1 MVRWASQPD
10 GAGRLQRTLRLK
22 TKLCHRFTLRSNAQF
37 PLLPVPDQCESRFLR
52 ISHNRFIIAGKNGI
66 TKVSSQKRR
75 RLAAIMFTDVVGY
88 TLLGQ
93 RNESLSLSLL
103 EDQRKLIR
111 NSLNRHNGREVKT
124 IGDAFLIEFPSA
136 LDAVKCAYDI
146 QKTVRELNVSLTED
160 RRVHLRI
167 GIHLGDIVESEGDI
181 SGDAVNVASRIGPF
195 AENGGICLSRQI
207 YDQVQNKFELPL
219 TSLGT
224 KNLKNVATPIELY
237 KVTLP
242 WTEERVISPAQPDKK
257 RIAVL
262 PFANISP
269 SPSDEY
275 FSDGMTEELIATL
288 SRIKNLGVIARTSI
302 IRYKGLTKPVAE
314 IGREL
319 NVGTVLEGSVRV
331 AGKKLRI
338 TAQLIDAGTEEHLW
352 SETYDRNLE
361 DAFSIQTDIAKRITK
376 ALKVRVLQSE
386 TLRLEKKATG
396 IPDAYSLYLKGRHS
410 LNTRTEKGL
419 KDAIQQ
425 FENSIKR
432 DPKFALAY
440 TGLADAYSILASY
453 SLEYVPPKEGFPK
466 AKTAAEKALSL
477 DDHLAEAHASLG
489 LVKFYYEWDWNG
501 AEAEFKKA
509 LELNPGYAQA
519 HQYYADFVKSF
530 GRFDEALEEM
540 KKALTLD
547 PLSYSINTGIGHV
560 LYLSRQYDLAI
571 DQYRKVVES
580 DPYFVPARLWFGRPY
595 LQKGMFKDAIEQ
607 VEEAVKL
614 SHETT
619 VSLAT
624 LAQAFASAGRIA
636 DAKKLLD
643 KLLTRGTEQY
653 VPSYW
658 IALVYTGMGI
668 KDEAM
673 KYLERAFLERSS
685 WLVWANVEPRFD
697 SLRSDAR
704 FASLLARIG
713 FKPVESRKLA

>member
-1 MVRWASQPD
+1 
-10 GAGRLQRTLRLK
+10 
-22 TKLCHRFTLRSNAQF
+22 
-37 PLLPVPDQCESRFLR
+37 
-52 ISHNRFIIAGKNGI
+52 
-66 TKVSSQKRR
+66 
-75 RLAAIMFTDVVGY
+75 MFTDLVGY

-103 EDQRKLIR
+103 EEQRRLVREI
-111 NSLNRHNGREVKT
+111 LNHHNGREVKT
-124 IGDAFLIEFPSA
+124 IGDGFLIEFPSA
-136 LDAVKCAYDI
+136 LDAARCAYDI
-146 QKTVRELNVSLTED
+146 QGKTREHNVPLPEEK
-160 RRVHLRI
+160 RVHLKI
-167 GIHLGDIVESEGDI
+167 GIHLGDVVESEGDI

-195 AENGGICLSRQI
+195 AENGGISISRQV

-219 TSLGT
+219 VTLGAKT
-224 KNLKNVATPIELY
+224 LKNVATPVELY
-237 KVTLP
+237 KVILP
-242 WTEERVISPAQPDKK
+242 WQEERIPSSPQSDKK

-269 SPSDEY
+269 NLSDEY

-288 SRIKNLGVIARTSI
+288 SRIKSLGVIARTSI
-302 IRYKGLTKPVAE
+302 IRYKGLTKPVVE

-352 SETYDRNLE
+352 SETYDRTLE
-361 DAFSIQTDIAKRITK
+361 DALTIQGEIAKRIAR
-376 ALKVRVLQSE
+376 ALKVRVLRSE

-396 IPDAYSLYLKGRHS
+396 IPEAYSLYLKGRHS

-419 KDAIQQ
+419 KDAIHH
-425 FENSIKR
+425 FENSIKH

-453 SLEYVPPKEGFPK
+453 SLEYIPPREGFPK

-489 LVKFYYEWDWNG
+489 LVKFYFDWDWNG

-530 GRFDEALEEM
+530 GRFDEALAEM

-580 DPYFVPARLWFGRPY
+580 DPSFVPARLWFGRPY
-595 LQKGMFKDAIEQ
+595 LQKGMFKEAIEQ
-607 VEEAVKL
+607 VKEAVRL
-614 SHETT
+614 SRETT

-624 LAQAFASAGRIA
+624 LGQAYAAAGRMA
-636 DAKKLLD
+636 EAKKILD
-643 KLLTRGTEQY
+643 KLLTRSTEQY

-658 IALVYTGMGI
+658 IALVYTSIGNM
-668 KDEAM
+668 DEAM
-673 KYLERAFLERSS
+673 KYLEGAFHERSS

-697 SLRSDAR
+697 SLRSDKR
-704 FASLLARIG
+704 YSSLLARIG
-713 FKPVESRKLA
+713 FKHC

>member
-1 MVRWASQPD
+1 MPE
-10 GAGRLQRTLRLK
+10 GT
-22 TKLCHRFTLRSNAQF
+22 
-37 PLLPVPDQCESRFLR
+37 
-52 ISHNRFIIAGKNGI
+52 
-66 TKVSSQKRR
+66 R
-75 RLAAIMFTDVVGY
+75 RLTAIMFTDLVGY

-93 RNESLSLSLL
+93 KNESLSLALL
-103 EDQRKLIR
+103 EEQRKLVRQNLDR
-111 NSLNRHNGREVKT
+111 NNGREVKT

-136 LDAVKCAYDI
+136 LDAVRCAYDI
-146 QKTVRELNVSLTED
+146 QRMARGLNASMPEE

-167 GIHLGDIVESEGDI
+167 GIHLGDVVESEGDI

-195 AENGGICLSRQI
+195 AENGGICLSRQV

-219 TSLGT
+219 ITLGAKT
-224 KNLKNVATPIELY
+224 LKNVRTPIELY
-237 KVTLP
+237 KVILP
-242 WTEERVISPAQPDKK
+242 WQEERAALPAQLDKK

-269 SPSDEY
+269 SAGDEY

-288 SRIKNLGVIARTSI
+288 SRIRNLGVIARTSV

-314 IGREL
+314 ISREL

-331 AGKKLRI
+331 AGKRLRI
-338 TAQLIDAGTEEHLW
+338 TAQLIDAATEEHLW

-361 DAFSIQTDIAKRITK
+361 DAFAIQSEIAKRIAR
-376 ALKVRVLQSE
+376 ALKIRVIHGE
-386 TLRLEKKATG
+386 TLRLEKKVTG
-396 IPDAYSLYLKGRHS
+396 IPEAYSLYLKGRHS
-410 LNTRTEKGL
+410 LNTRTERGL
-419 KDAIQQ
+419 KEAIQH
-425 FENSIKR
+425 FDNSIKH

-440 TGLADAYSILASY
+440 TGLADAYSVLASY
-453 SLEYVPPKEGFPK
+453 SLEYIPPREGFPK

-477 DDHLAEAHASLG
+477 ENGLGEAHASLG
-489 LVKFYYEWDWNG
+489 LVKFYYEWDWNS
-501 AEAEFKKA
+501 AETEFKTA

-519 HQYYADFVKSF
+519 HQYYSDFVKSF

-580 DPYFVPARLWFGRPY
+580 DPEFVPARLWFGRPY
-595 LQKGMFKDAIEQ
+595 LQKGMFKEAIEQ
-607 VEEAVKL
+607 VEEAVRL

-624 LAQAFASAGRIA
+624 LAQAFAAAGRIA

-643 KLLTRGTEQY
+643 KLLTRGTQQY

-658 IALVYTGMGI
+658 IALVYTSMGK

-697 SLRSDAR
+697 PLRSDAR

-713 FKPVESRKLA
+713 FKPAESVS

>member
-1 MVRWASQPD
+1 
-10 GAGRLQRTLRLK
+10 
-22 TKLCHRFTLRSNAQF
+22 
-37 PLLPVPDQCESRFLR
+37 
-52 ISHNRFIIAGKNGI
+52 
-66 TKVSSQKRR
+66 
-75 RLAAIMFTDVVGY
+75 MFTDIVGY
-88 TLLGQ
+88 TLLAQ
-93 RNESLSLSLL
+93 KNESLSLSLL
-103 EDQRKLIR
+103 EEQRKLVREI
-111 NSLNRHNGREVKT
+111 LNRHNGREVKT
-124 IGDAFLIEFPSA
+124 IGDGFLIEFPSA
-136 LDAVKCAYDI
+136 LDAVRCAYDI
-146 QKTVRELNVSLTED
+146 QEKAREHNVPSSEEK
-160 RRVHLRI
+160 RVHLRI
-167 GIHLGDIVESEGDI
+167 GIHLGDVVESEGDI

-195 AENGGICLSRQI
+195 AENGGISLSRQV

-219 TSLGT
+219 TSLGAKT
-224 KNLKNVATPIELY
+224 LKNVATPIELY

-302 IRYKGLTKPVAE
+302 IRYKGLTKPVVE

-338 TAQLIDAGTEEHLW
+338 TAQLIDAATEEHLW
-352 SETYDRNLE
+352 AETYDRNLE
-361 DAFSIQTDIAKRITK
+361 DAFAIQTDIAKRITK
-376 ALKVRVLQSE
+376 ALKVHVLQSE

-419 KDAIQQ
+419 KDAIQK
-425 FENSIKR
+425 FESSIKR

-501 AEAEFKKA
+501 AEAEFKRA

-530 GRFDEALEEM
+530 GRFDEALGEM

-580 DPYFVPARLWFGRPY
+580 DPSFVPARLWFGRPY
-595 LQKGMFKDAIEQ
+595 MQKGMFKEAIQ
-607 VEEAVKL
+607 QSEEAVKL
-614 SHETT
+614 SNEST

-624 LAQAFASAGRIA
+624 LGQAYASAGNKG
-636 DAKKLLD
+636 DAGKILDRLLERSKK
-643 KLLTRGTEQY
+643 QY

-658 IALVYTGMGI
+658 IALVQMSMGN
-668 KDEAM
+668 KDEAFAW
-673 KYLERAFLERSS
+673 LERAYSERSS

-697 SLRSDAR
+697 ALRPNPR
-704 FASLLARIG
+704 FESLLSRIG
-713 FKPVESRKLA
+713 FKQAISVKNEQS

>member
-1 MVRWASQPD
+1 
-10 GAGRLQRTLRLK
+10 
-22 TKLCHRFTLRSNAQF
+22 
-37 PLLPVPDQCESRFLR
+37 
-52 ISHNRFIIAGKNGI
+52 
-66 TKVSSQKRR
+66 
-75 RLAAIMFTDVVGY
+75 MFTDIVGY

-93 RNESLSLSLL
+93 KNESLSLSLL
-103 EDQRKLIR
+103 EEQRRLVREI
-111 NSLNRHNGREVKT
+111 LNRHNGREVKT
-124 IGDAFLIEFPSA
+124 IGDGFLIEFPSA
-136 LDAVKCAYDI
+136 LDAVKCANDI
-146 QKTVRELNVSLTED
+146 QGKTREHNFPLPEEKK
-160 RRVHLRI
+160 VHLRI
-167 GIHLGDIVESEGDI
+167 GIHLGDVVESEGDI

-195 AENGGICLSRQI
+195 AENGGISLSRQV
-207 YDQVQNKFELPL
+207 YDQVQNKFDLPL
-219 TSLGT
+219 VTLGAKT
-224 KNLKNVATPIELY
+224 LKNVATPVELY

-242 WTEERVISPAQPDKK
+242 WQQERIPSSTQLDKK

-269 SPSDEY
+269 NPSDEY

-288 SRIKNLGVIARTSI
+288 SRIKSLGVIARTSI
-302 IRYKGLTKPVAE
+302 IRYKGLTKPVVE

-352 SETYDRNLE
+352 AETYDRNLE
-361 DAFSIQTDIAKRITK
+361 DAFAIQTDIAKRITK
-376 ALKVRVLQSE
+376 ALRVRVLRSE
-386 TLRLEKKATG
+386 TLRLERKATG

-419 KDAIQQ
+419 KVAIQH
-425 FENSIKR
+425 FEASIKH
-432 DPKFALAY
+432 DQKFALAY

-509 LELNPGYAQA
+509 LELNSGYAQA

-540 KKALTLD
+540 RKALVLD

-580 DPYFVPARLWFGRPY
+580 DPSFVPARLWFGRPY
-595 LQKGMFKDAIEQ
+595 LQKGMFKEATEQ

-624 LAQAFASAGRIA
+624 LAQAFAAAGRIG

-643 KLLTRGTEQY
+643 KLSTRATEQY

-658 IALVYTGMGI
+658 IALVYTSMGN

-673 KYLERAFLERSS
+673 KHLERAFLERSS

-697 SLRSDAR
+697 PLRSDAR
-704 FASLLARIG
+704 FTSLLARIG
-713 FKPVESRKLA
+713 FKPAESLT

>member
-1 MVRWASQPD
+1 
-10 GAGRLQRTLRLK
+10 
-22 TKLCHRFTLRSNAQF
+22 
-37 PLLPVPDQCESRFLR
+37 
-52 ISHNRFIIAGKNGI
+52 
-66 TKVSSQKRR
+66 
-75 RLAAIMFTDVVGY
+75 MFTDIVGY

-93 RNESLSLSLL
+93 KNESLSLSLL
-103 EDQRKLIR
+103 EEQRRLVREI
-111 NSLNRHNGREVKT
+111 LNRHNGREVKT
-124 IGDAFLIEFPSA
+124 IGDGFIIEFPSA
-136 LDAVKCAYDI
+136 LDAVRCAYDI
-146 QKTVRELNVSLTED
+146 QGKTREHNVPLPEEK
-160 RRVHLRI
+160 RVHLRI
-167 GIHLGDIVESEGDI
+167 GIHLGDVVESKGDI

-195 AENGGICLSRQI
+195 AENGGISLSRQV
-207 YDQVQNKFELPL
+207 YDQVQNKFDLPL
-219 TSLGT
+219 VTLGAKT
-224 KNLKNVATPIELY
+224 LKNVATPVELY

-242 WTEERVISPAQPDKK
+242 WQQERIPSPTQLDKK

-269 SPSDEY
+269 NPSDEY

-288 SRIKNLGVIARTSI
+288 SRIKSLGVIARTSV
-302 IRYKGLTKPVAE
+302 IRYKGLTKPVVE

-338 TAQLIDAGTEEHLW
+338 TAQLIDVGTEEHLW

-361 DAFSIQTDIAKRITK
+361 DAFSIQSEIAKRIAR
-376 ALKVRVLQSE
+376 ALRVRVLQSE

-396 IPDAYSLYLKGRHS
+396 IPEAYSLYLKGRHS

-419 KDAIQQ
+419 KDAIQK
-425 FENSIKR
+425 FESSIKR

-466 AKTAAEKALSL
+466 AKTAAERALSL

-509 LELNPGYAQA
+509 
-519 HQYYADFVKSF
+519 
-530 GRFDEALEEM
+530 
-540 KKALTLD
+540 
-547 PLSYSINTGIGHV
+547 
-560 LYLSRQYDLAI
+560 
-571 DQYRKVVES
+571 
-580 DPYFVPARLWFGRPY
+580 
-595 LQKGMFKDAIEQ
+595 IEQ

-624 LAQAFASAGRIA
+624 LAQAFAAAGRIA

-658 IALVYTGMGI
+658 IALVYTSMGN

-713 FKPVESRKLA
+713 FKHAENVS

>member
-1 MVRWASQPD
+1 
-10 GAGRLQRTLRLK
+10 
-22 TKLCHRFTLRSNAQF
+22 
-37 PLLPVPDQCESRFLR
+37 
-52 ISHNRFIIAGKNGI
+52 
-66 TKVSSQKRR
+66 
-75 RLAAIMFTDVVGY
+75 MFTDIVGY

-103 EDQRKLIR
+103 EEQRRLVREI
-111 NSLNRHNGREVKT
+111 LNRHNGREVKT

-136 LDAVKCAYDI
+136 LDAVRCAYDI
-146 QKTVRELNVSLTED
+146 QGKAREHNVPLPEEK
-160 RRVHLRI
+160 RVHLRI
-167 GIHLGDIVESEGDI
+167 GIHLGDVVESEGDI

-195 AENGGICLSRQI
+195 AENGGISLSRQV
-207 YDQVQNKFELPL
+207 YDQVQNKFDLPL
-219 TSLGT
+219 VTLGAKT
-224 KNLKNVATPIELY
+224 LKNVATPVELY
-237 KVTLP
+237 KVTMP
-242 WTEERVISPAQPDKK
+242 WQQERTPSLIQLDKR

-288 SRIKNLGVIARTSI
+288 SRIKSLGVIARTSI
-302 IRYKGLTKPVAE
+302 IRYKGLTKPVVE

-352 SETYDRNLE
+352 SETYDRSLE
-361 DAFSIQTDIAKRITK
+361 DAFTIQSEIAKRIAR
-376 ALKVRVLQSE
+376 ALKARVLQSE

-396 IPDAYSLYLKGRHS
+396 IPEAYSLYLKGRHS
-410 LNTRTEKGL
+410 LNTRTEKRL
-419 KDAIQQ
+419 KDAIRH
-425 FENSIKR
+425 FENSIKH

-453 SLEYVPPKEGFPK
+453 SLEYVPPKEGFPR
-466 AKTAAEKALSL
+466 AKTAAEKALSI
-477 DDHLAEAHASLG
+477 DNHLAEAHASLG

-501 AEAEFKKA
+501 AEVEFKKA
-509 LELNPGYAQA
+509 LDLNPGYAQA

-540 KKALTLD
+540 KKALVLD

-580 DPYFVPARLWFGRPY
+580 DPSFVPARLWFGRPY
-595 LQKGMFKDAIEQ
+595 LQKGMFKQAIEQ
-607 VEEAVKL
+607 SEQAVKL
-614 SHETT
+614 SNEST

-624 LAQAFASAGRIA
+624 LGQAYASAGKEGEARKIL
-636 DAKKLLD
+636 DRLLERSKK
-643 KLLTRGTEQY
+643 QY

-658 IALVYTGMGI
+658 IALVYMSTGN
-668 KDEAM
+668 KDEAFAW
-673 KYLERAFLERSS
+673 LERAYNERSS

-713 FKPVESRKLA
+713 FKPAESRRLA

>member
-1 MVRWASQPD
+1 
-10 GAGRLQRTLRLK
+10 
-22 TKLCHRFTLRSNAQF
+22 
-37 PLLPVPDQCESRFLR
+37 
-52 ISHNRFIIAGKNGI
+52 
-66 TKVSSQKRR
+66 
-75 RLAAIMFTDVVGY
+75 MFTDIVGY

-93 RNESLSLSLL
+93 KNESLSLSLL
-103 EDQRKLIR
+103 EEQRRLVREI
-111 NSLNRHNGREVKT
+111 LNRHNGREVKT
-124 IGDAFLIEFPSA
+124 IGDGFLIEFPSA
-136 LDAVKCAYDI
+136 LDAIRCVYYI
-146 QKTVRELNVSLTED
+146 QGKAREHNAPLAEEK
-160 RRVHLRI
+160 RVHLRI
-167 GIHLGDIVESEGDI
+167 GIHLGDVVESEGDI

-195 AENGGICLSRQI
+195 AENGGISLSRQV
-207 YDQVQNKFELPL
+207 YDQVQNKFDLPL
-219 TSLGT
+219 VTLGAKT
-224 KNLKNVATPIELY
+224 LKNVATPVELY

-242 WTEERVISPAQPDKK
+242 WQQERIASSTQLDKR

-269 SPSDEY
+269 NPSDEY
-275 FSDGMTEELIATL
+275 FSDGLTEELIATL
-288 SRIKNLGVIARTSI
+288 SRIKSLGVIARTSI
-302 IRYKGLTKPVAE
+302 IRYKGLTKPVVE

-361 DAFSIQTDIAKRITK
+361 DAFTIQSEIAKRITR

-396 IPDAYSLYLKGRHS
+396 IPEAYPLYLKGRHS

-419 KDAIQQ
+419 KDAIQK
-425 FENSIKR
+425 FESSIKR

-530 GRFDEALEEM
+530 GRFDEALGEM

-580 DPYFVPARLWFGRPY
+580 DPSFVPARLWFGRPY
-595 LQKGMFKDAIEQ
+595 MQKGMFKEAIQ
-607 VEEAVKL
+607 QSEEAVKL
-614 SHETT
+614 SNEGT

-624 LAQAFASAGRIA
+624 LGQAYASAGNDG
-636 DAKKLLD
+636 DAGKILDRLLERSKK
-643 KLLTRGTEQY
+643 QY

-658 IALVYTGMGI
+658 IALVQMSMGN
-668 KDEAM
+668 KDEAFAW
-673 KYLERAFLERSS
+673 LERAYSERSS

-697 SLRSDAR
+697 ALRPDPR
-704 FASLLARIG
+704 FESLLSRIG
-713 FKPVESRKLA
+713 FKQAISVKNEQS

>member
-1 MVRWASQPD
+1 
-10 GAGRLQRTLRLK
+10 
-22 TKLCHRFTLRSNAQF
+22 
-37 PLLPVPDQCESRFLR
+37 
-52 ISHNRFIIAGKNGI
+52 
-66 TKVSSQKRR
+66 
-75 RLAAIMFTDVVGY
+75 MFTDVVGY

-111 NSLNRHNGREVKT
+111 TSLNHHNGREVKT

-136 LDAVKCAYDI
+136 LDSVKCAYDI
-146 QKTVRELNVSLTED
+146 QRTARELNISLTED
-160 RRVHLRI
+160 KRVHLRI
-167 GIHLGDIVESEGDI
+167 GIHLGDVVESEGDI

-195 AENGGICLSRQI
+195 AENGGISLSRQV

-224 KNLKNVATPIELY
+224 KTLKNVGTSVELY

-242 WTEERVISPAQPDKK
+242 WQEEGISSTAQLDKK

-288 SRIKNLGVIARTSI
+288 SRIKSLGVIARTSI
-302 IRYKGLTKPVAE
+302 IRYKGLTKSVVE

-319 NVGTVLEGSVRV
+319 HVGTVLEGSVRV

-338 TAQLIDAGTEEHLW
+338 TAQLIDAATEEHLW
-352 SETYDRNLE
+352 AETYDRNLE
-361 DAFSIQTDIAKRITK
+361 DAFAIQSDLAKRITK
-376 ALKVRVLQSE
+376 ALKIRILQSE

-396 IPDAYSLYLKGRHS
+396 IPEAYSLYLKGRHA

-419 KDAIQQ
+419 QDAIQH
-425 FENSIKR
+425 FESSIKH
-432 DPKFALAY
+432 DSNFALAY

-453 SLEYVPPKEGFPK
+453 SLEYIPPREGFPK

-489 LVKFYYEWDWNG
+489 LVNFYYEWDWDG
-501 AEAEFKKA
+501 AEAELKKA

-530 GRFDEALEEM
+530 GRFDEALGEM
-540 KKALTLD
+540 KNALALD
-547 PLSYSINTGIGHV
+547 PLSYSINTGIGHI

-571 DQYRKVVES
+571 DQYRKIVES
-580 DPYFVPARLWFGRPY
+580 DPAFVPARLWFGRPY
-595 LQKGMFKDAIEQ
+595 MQKGMFKEAIEQ
-607 VEEAVKL
+607 SEEAVKL
-614 SHETT
+614 SKEST

-624 LAQAFASAGRIA
+624 LGQAYASAGQRTEARKIL
-636 DAKKLLD
+636 DRLLERSKK
-643 KLLTRGTEQY
+643 QY

-658 IALVYTGMGI
+658 IALVQMSMGN
-668 KDEAM
+668 KDEAFVR
-673 KYLERAFLERSS
+673 LEQAYHERSS

-697 SLRSDAR
+697 PLRSDPR
-704 FASLLARIG
+704 FISILTRMRLLNRKGTASG
-713 FKPVESRKLA
+713 N

>member
-1 MVRWASQPD
+1 
-10 GAGRLQRTLRLK
+10 
-22 TKLCHRFTLRSNAQF
+22 
-37 PLLPVPDQCESRFLR
+37 
-52 ISHNRFIIAGKNGI
+52 
-66 TKVSSQKRR
+66 
-75 RLAAIMFTDVVGY
+75 MFTDLVGY
-88 TLLGQ
+88 TALSQ
-93 RNESLSLSLL
+93 KDEPLSLILL
-103 EDQRKLIR
+103 EEQRKLVR
-111 NSLNRHNGREVKT
+111 PVLTRYDGREVKT
-124 IGDAFLIEFPSA
+124 MGDAFLIEFPSA
-136 LDAVKCAYDI
+136 LEAVKCAYEI
-146 QKTVRELNVSLTED
+146 QKTAREFNISNPEE
-160 RRVHLRI
+160 RRINLRI
-167 GIHLGDIVESEGDI
+167 GIHLGDIVESQGDI

-195 AENGGICLSRQI
+195 AENGGISLSRQV
-207 YDQVQNKFELPL
+207 YDQVQNKFELSL
-219 TSLGT
+219 TSLGAKT
-224 KNLKNVATPIELY
+224 LKNVAAPIELF
-237 KVTLP
+237 KVILP
-242 WTEERVISPAQPDKK
+242 WQEEERNSSPTQADKK

-269 SPSDEY
+269 SSSDEY

-302 IRYKGLTKPVAE
+302 IRYKGLTKPVLE

-331 AGKKLRI
+331 SGKRLRI
-338 TAQLIDAGTEEHLW
+338 TAQLIDTGTEEHLW

-361 DAFSIQTDIAKRITK
+361 DALTIQSEIAKRIAK
-376 ALKVRVLQSE
+376 ALKIRVLHSE
-386 TLRLEKKATG
+386 TLHLERKATG
-396 IPDAYSLYLKGRHS
+396 IPEAYSLYLKGRHS
-410 LNTRTEKGL
+410 LNKRTENEL
-419 KDAIQQ
+419 KNAVQH
-425 FENSIKR
+425 FKNSIKQ

-466 AKTAAEKALSL
+466 AKIAAEEALSI
-477 DDHLAEAHASLG
+477 DEHLAEAHASLG

-560 LYLSRQYDLAI
+560 LYLSRKYDLAI

-580 DPYFVPARLWFGRPY
+580 DPAFVPARLWFGRPY
-595 LQKGMFKDAIEQ
+595 MQKGMFKEAIQ
-607 VEEAVKL
+607 QSEEAVKL
-614 SHETT
+614 ANEST

-624 LAQAFASAGRIA
+624 LGQAYASAGNKG
-636 DAKKLLD
+636 DAGKILDRLLERSKK
-643 KLLTRGTEQY
+643 QY

-658 IALVYTGMGI
+658 IALVQMSIGN
-668 KDEAM
+668 KDEAFAW
-673 KYLERAFLERSS
+673 LEKAYNERSS

-697 SLRSDAR
+697 TLRSDPR
-704 FASLLARIG
+704 FTSLLVRIG
-713 FKPVESRKLA
+713 FEPSKPYPKSTEDIPS

>member
-1 MVRWASQPD
+1 
-10 GAGRLQRTLRLK
+10 
-22 TKLCHRFTLRSNAQF
+22 
-37 PLLPVPDQCESRFLR
+37 
-52 ISHNRFIIAGKNGI
+52 
-66 TKVSSQKRR
+66 
-75 RLAAIMFTDVVGY
+75 MFTDIVGY

-93 RNESLSLSLL
+93 KNESLSLSLL
-103 EDQRKLIR
+103 EDQRKLVREI
-111 NSLNRHNGREVKT
+111 LNRHNGREVKT

-136 LDAVKCAYDI
+136 LDAVRCAYDI
-146 QKTVRELNVSLTED
+146 QGKARERNDPLSEEK
-160 RRVHLRI
+160 RVHLRI
-167 GIHLGDIVESEGDI
+167 GIHLGDVVESDGDI

-195 AENGGICLSRQI
+195 AENGGISLSRQV

-224 KNLKNVATPIELY
+224 KTLKNVATPIELY
-237 KVTLP
+237 KVVLP
-242 WTEERVISPAQPDKK
+242 WQTERISSPAQPDKK

-262 PFANISP
+262 PFANISA

-302 IRYKGLTKPVAE
+302 IRYKGLTKPVVE

-338 TAQLIDAGTEEHLW
+338 TAQLIDAVTEEHLW
-352 SETYDRNLE
+352 AETYDRSLE
-361 DAFSIQTDIAKRITK
+361 DAFAIQTDIAKRITK

-386 TLRLEKKATG
+386 TLRLEKKATRV
-396 IPDAYSLYLKGRHS
+396 PDAYSLYLKGRHS

-419 KDAIQQ
+419 KDAINH
-425 FENSIKR
+425 FEESIR
-432 DPKFALAY
+432 QDPKFALAY

-453 SLEYVPPKEGFPK
+453 SLEYVPPREGFPK
-466 AKTAAEKALSL
+466 AKTAAEKALSI

-509 LELNPGYAQA
+509 IELNPGYAQA

-540 KKALTLD
+540 RKALTLD

-560 LYLSRQYDLAI
+560 LYLSRRYDLAI

-580 DPYFVPARLWFGRPY
+580 DPAFVPARLWFGRPY
-595 LQKGMFKDAIEQ
+595 MQKGMFKEAIQ
-607 VEEAVKL
+607 QSEEAVKL
-614 SHETT
+614 SNEST

-624 LAQAFASAGRIA
+624 LGQAYASAGNKG
-636 DAKKLLD
+636 DAGDILDRLLERSKK
-643 KLLTRGTEQY
+643 QY

-658 IALVYTGMGI
+658 IALVQMSMGN
-668 KDEAM
+668 KDEAFIW
-673 KYLERAFLERSS
+673 LERAYTERSS

-697 SLRSDAR
+697 TLRPDPR
-704 FASLLARIG
+704 FRSLLSRIG
-713 FKPVESRKLA
+713 FKQAISVKNEQS

>member
-1 MVRWASQPD
+1 
-10 GAGRLQRTLRLK
+10 
-22 TKLCHRFTLRSNAQF
+22 
-37 PLLPVPDQCESRFLR
+37 
-52 ISHNRFIIAGKNGI
+52 
-66 TKVSSQKRR
+66 
-75 RLAAIMFTDVVGY
+75 MFTDIVGY

-93 RNESLSLSLL
+93 KNESLSLSLL
-103 EDQRKLIR
+103 EEQRRLVREI
-111 NSLNRHNGREVKT
+111 LNRHNGREVKT
-124 IGDAFLIEFPSA
+124 IGDGFLIEFPSA
-136 LDAVKCAYDI
+136 LDAVRCAYDI
-146 QKTVRELNVSLTED
+146 QGKTREHNVPLPEEK
-160 RRVHLRI
+160 RVHLRI
-167 GIHLGDIVESEGDI
+167 GIHLGDVVESEGDI

-195 AENGGICLSRQI
+195 AENGGISLSRQV

-219 TSLGT
+219 VTLGAKT
-224 KNLKNVATPIELY
+224 LKNVATPVELY

-242 WTEERVISPAQPDKK
+242 WQQERIASSTQLDKK

-269 SPSDEY
+269 NPSDEY

-288 SRIKNLGVIARTSI
+288 SRIKSLGVIARTSI
-302 IRYKGLTKPVAE
+302 IRYKGLTKPVVE

-361 DAFSIQTDIAKRITK
+361 DAFAIQTDIAKRITK
-376 ALKVRVLQSE
+376 ALRVRVLQSE
-386 TLRLEKKATG
+386 TLRLEKKA
-396 IPDAYSLYLKGRHS
+396 IRVPDSYALYLKGRHS

-419 KDAIQQ
+419 KDAIHQ
-425 FENSIKR
+425 FESSIKR

-440 TGLADAYSILASY
+440 TGLADAYAILASY
-453 SLEYVPPKEGFPK
+453 SLEYVPPQEGFPK

-530 GRFDEALEEM
+530 GRFDEALGEM
-540 KKALTLD
+540 RKALVLD
-547 PLSYSINTGIGHV
+547 PLSFSINTGIGHV

-580 DPYFVPARLWFGRPY
+580 DPSFVPARLWFGRPY
-595 LQKGMFKDAIEQ
+595 LQKGMFKEAIEQ

-624 LAQAFASAGRIA
+624 LAQAFAAAGRIA

-658 IALVYTGMGI
+658 IALVYTSMGNE
-668 KDEAM
+668 DEAM

-697 SLRSDAR
+697 ALRSDER

-713 FKPVESRKLA
+713 FKPAEKVN

>member
-1 MVRWASQPD
+1 
-10 GAGRLQRTLRLK
+10 
-22 TKLCHRFTLRSNAQF
+22 
-37 PLLPVPDQCESRFLR
+37 
-52 ISHNRFIIAGKNGI
+52 
-66 TKVSSQKRR
+66 
-75 RLAAIMFTDVVGY
+75 MFTDIVGY

-93 RNESLSLSLL
+93 KNESLSLSLL
-103 EDQRKLIR
+103 EEQRRLVREI
-111 NSLNRHNGREVKT
+111 LNRHNGREVKT

-136 LDAVKCAYDI
+136 LAAVRCAYDI
-146 QKTVRELNVSLTED
+146 QGKAREHNGARAEEE
-160 RRVHLRI
+160 RVHLRV
-167 GIHLGDIVESEGDI
+167 GIHLGDVVESEGDI
-181 SGDAVNVASRIGPF
+181 SGDAVNVASRIGTF
-195 AENGGICLSRQI
+195 AENGGISLSRQV

-224 KNLKNVATPIELY
+224 KTLKNVATPIELY
-237 KVTLP
+237 KVALP
-242 WTEERVISPAQPDKK
+242 WQEERISSPAQPHKK

-262 PFANISP
+262 PFANIST

-302 IRYKGLTKPVAE
+302 IRYKGLTKPVVE

-361 DAFSIQTDIAKRITK
+361 DAFSIQSEIAKRIAR
-376 ALKVRVLQSE
+376 ALRVRVLQSE

-396 IPDAYSLYLKGRHS
+396 IPEAYSLYLKGRHS

-425 FENSIKR
+425 FENSTKR

-540 KKALTLD
+540 RKALVLD
-547 PLSYSINTGIGHV
+547 PLSYSTNTGIGHV

-580 DPYFVPARLWFGRPY
+580 DPSFVPARLWFGRPY
-595 LQKGMFKDAIEQ
+595 LQKGMFKEAIEQ

-624 LAQAFASAGRIA
+624 LAQAFAAAGRMA
-636 DAKKLLD
+636 EAKKLLD
-643 KLLTRGTEQY
+643 KLLTRGTDQY

-658 IALVYTGMGI
+658 IALVYTSMGN

-713 FKPVESRKLA
+713 FKPAESVS

>member
-1 MVRWASQPD
+1 
-10 GAGRLQRTLRLK
+10 
-22 TKLCHRFTLRSNAQF
+22 
-37 PLLPVPDQCESRFLR
+37 
-52 ISHNRFIIAGKNGI
+52 
-66 TKVSSQKRR
+66 
-75 RLAAIMFTDVVGY
+75 MFTDLVGY
-88 TLLGQ
+88 TALSQ
-93 RNESLSLSLL
+93 KDEPLSLILL
-103 EDQRKLIR
+103 EEQRKLVR
-111 NSLNRHNGREVKT
+111 PVLTRYDGREVKT
-124 IGDAFLIEFPSA
+124 MGDAFLIEFPSA
-136 LDAVKCAYDI
+136 LEAVKCAYEI
-146 QKTVRELNVSLTED
+146 QKTAREFNISNPEE
-160 RRVHLRI
+160 RRINLRI
-167 GIHLGDIVESEGDI
+167 GIHLGDIVESQGDI

-195 AENGGICLSRQI
+195 AENGGISLSRQV
-207 YDQVQNKFELPL
+207 YDQVQNKFELSL
-219 TSLGT
+219 TSLGAKT
-224 KNLKNVATPIELY
+224 LKNVATPIELF
-237 KVTLP
+237 KVILP
-242 WTEERVISPAQPDKK
+242 WQEEERNSSPTQADKK

-302 IRYKGLTKPVAE
+302 IRYKGLTKPVLE

-331 AGKKLRI
+331 SGKRLRI
-338 TAQLIDAGTEEHLW
+338 TAQLIDTGTEEHLW

-361 DAFSIQTDIAKRITK
+361 DALTIQSEIAKRIAK
-376 ALKVRVLQSE
+376 ALKIRVLHSE
-386 TLRLEKKATG
+386 TIHLERKATG
-396 IPDAYSLYLKGRHS
+396 IPEAYSLYLKGRHS
-410 LNTRTEKGL
+410 LNKRTENEL
-419 KDAIQQ
+419 KNAVQH
-425 FENSIKR
+425 FKNSIKQ

-466 AKTAAEKALSL
+466 AKIAAEEALSI
-477 DDHLAEAHASLG
+477 DEHLAEAHASLG

-560 LYLSRQYDLAI
+560 LYLSRKYDLAI

-580 DPYFVPARLWFGRPY
+580 DPAFVPARLWFGRPY
-595 LQKGMFKDAIEQ
+595 MQKGMFKEAIQ
-607 VEEAVKL
+607 QSEEAVKL
-614 SHETT
+614 ANEST

-624 LAQAFASAGRIA
+624 LGQAYASAGNKG
-636 DAKKLLD
+636 DAGKILDRLLEQSKK
-643 KLLTRGTEQY
+643 QY

-658 IALVYTGMGI
+658 IALVQMSIGN
-668 KDEAM
+668 KDEAFAW
-673 KYLERAFLERSS
+673 LEKAYNERSS

-697 SLRSDAR
+697 ALRSDPR
-704 FASLLARIG
+704 FTSLLVRIG
-713 FKPVESRKLA
+713 FEPSKPYPKSTEDIPS

>member
-1 MVRWASQPD
+1 
-10 GAGRLQRTLRLK
+10 
-22 TKLCHRFTLRSNAQF
+22 
-37 PLLPVPDQCESRFLR
+37 
-52 ISHNRFIIAGKNGI
+52 
-66 TKVSSQKRR
+66 
-75 RLAAIMFTDVVGY
+75 MFTDVVGY

-93 RNESLSLSLL
+93 KNESLSLSLL
-103 EDQRKLIR
+103 EDQRKLVRQI
-111 NSLNRHNGREVKT
+111 LDRHNGREVKT

-136 LDAVKCAYDI
+136 LDAVRCAYNI
-146 QKTVRELNVSLTED
+146 QRKARERNVSMPEE

-167 GIHLGDIVESEGDI
+167 GIHLGDVVESDGDI

-195 AENGGICLSRQI
+195 AENGGISLSRQV

-219 TSLGT
+219 TSLGAKT
-224 KNLKNVATPIELY
+224 LKNVGAPVELY
-237 KVTLP
+237 KVALP
-242 WTEERVISPAQPDKK
+242 WQEERISPSTQLDKK

-288 SRIKNLGVIARTSI
+288 SRIRNLGVIARTSV
-302 IRYKGLTKPVAE
+302 IRYKGLTKPVVE

-361 DAFSIQTDIAKRITK
+361 DAFSIQSEIAKRIAR

-396 IPDAYSLYLKGRHS
+396 IPEAYSLYLKGRHS

-419 KDAIQQ
+419 KDAIQK
-425 FENSIKR
+425 FESSIKR

-466 AKTAAEKALSL
+466 AKTSAEKALSL

-547 PLSYSINTGIGHV
+547 PLSYSIKTGIGHV
-560 LYLSRQYDLAI
+560 LYLSRQYDLAV

-580 DPYFVPARLWFGRPY
+580 DPSFVPARLWFGRPY
-595 LQKGMFKDAIEQ
+595 LQKGMFKEAIEQ

-624 LAQAFASAGRIA
+624 LAQAFAAAGRIA

-658 IALVYTGMGI
+658 IALVYTSMGN

>member
-1 MVRWASQPD
+1 
-10 GAGRLQRTLRLK
+10 
-22 TKLCHRFTLRSNAQF
+22 
-37 PLLPVPDQCESRFLR
+37 
-52 ISHNRFIIAGKNGI
+52 
-66 TKVSSQKRR
+66 
-75 RLAAIMFTDVVGY
+75 MFTDIVGY
-88 TLLGQ
+88 TLLAQ
-93 RNESLSLSLL
+93 KNESLSLSLL
-103 EDQRKLIR
+103 EEQRKLVREI
-111 NSLNRHNGREVKT
+111 LNRHNGREVKT
-124 IGDAFLIEFPSA
+124 IGDGFLIEFPSA
-136 LDAVKCAYDI
+136 LDAVRCAYDI
-146 QKTVRELNVSLTED
+146 QEKAREHNVPSSEEK
-160 RRVHLRI
+160 RVHLRI
-167 GIHLGDIVESEGDI
+167 GIHLGDVVESEGDI

-195 AENGGICLSRQI
+195 AENGGISLSQQV

-338 TAQLIDAGTEEHLW
+338 TAQLIDAATEEHLW
-352 SETYDRNLE
+352 AETYDRNLE
-361 DAFSIQTDIAKRITK
+361 DAFAIQTDIAKRITK

-396 IPDAYSLYLKGRHS
+396 IPDAYSLYLKGRHL

-419 KDAIQQ
+419 KDAIEH
-425 FENSIKR
+425 FEDSIR
-432 DPKFALAY
+432 HDPKFALAY
-440 TGLADAYSILASY
+440 TGLADSYSLLASY

-466 AKTAAEKALSL
+466 AKKAAEKALL
-477 DDHLAEAHASLG
+477 IDNYLAEAHASLG

-560 LYLSRQYDLAI
+560 LYLSRKYDLAI

-580 DPYFVPARLWFGRPY
+580 DPAFVPARLWFGRPY
-595 LQKGMFKDAIEQ
+595 MQKGMFKEAIQ
-607 VEEAVKL
+607 QSEEAVKL
-614 SHETT
+614 ANEST

-624 LAQAFASAGRIA
+624 LGQAYASAGNKG
-636 DAKKLLD
+636 DAGKILDRLLERSKK
-643 KLLTRGTEQY
+643 QY

-658 IALVYTGMGI
+658 IALVQMSIGN
-668 KDEAM
+668 KDEAFAW
-673 KYLERAFLERSS
+673 LEKAYNERSS

-697 SLRSDAR
+697 TLRSDPR
-704 FASLLARIG
+704 FTSLLVRIG
-713 FKPVESRKLA
+713 FEPSKPYPKSTEDIPS

>member
-1 MVRWASQPD
+1 
-10 GAGRLQRTLRLK
+10 
-22 TKLCHRFTLRSNAQF
+22 
-37 PLLPVPDQCESRFLR
+37 
-52 ISHNRFIIAGKNGI
+52 
-66 TKVSSQKRR
+66 
-75 RLAAIMFTDVVGY
+75 MFTDIVGY

-93 RNESLSLSLL
+93 KNESLSLSLL
-103 EDQRKLIR
+103 EEQRRLVR
-111 NSLNRHNGREVKT
+111 ETLNRHNGREVKT
-124 IGDAFLIEFPSA
+124 IGDAFLIEFASA
-136 LDAVKCAYDI
+136 LDAVRCAYDI
-146 QKTVRELNVSLTED
+146 QGKTREHNVSLPEE

-167 GIHLGDIVESEGDI
+167 GIHLGDVVEAEGDI
-181 SGDAVNVASRIGPF
+181 SGDAVNVASRIGSF
-195 AENGGICLSRQI
+195 AENGGISLSRQV
-207 YDQVQNKFELPL
+207 YDQVENKFEQPL
-219 TSLGT
+219 VSLGAKT
-224 KNLKNVATPIELY
+224 LKNVNTPVELY
-237 KVTLP
+237 KVALP
-242 WTEERVISPAQPDKK
+242 WREERMPSSTQLDKK

-269 SPSDEY
+269 SSSDEY

-288 SRIKNLGVIARTSI
+288 SRIKSLGVIARTSI
-302 IRYKGLTKPVAE
+302 IRYKGLTKPVVE

-352 SETYDRNLE
+352 SETYDRDLE
-361 DAFSIQTDIAKRITK
+361 DALTIQTDIAKRIAR
-376 ALKVRVLQSE
+376 ALRVRVLQSE

-396 IPDAYSLYLKGRHS
+396 IPEAYSLYLKGRHS

-419 KDAIQQ
+419 KDAVQK
-425 FENSIKR
+425 FESSIKR

-540 KKALTLD
+540 RKALVLD

-580 DPYFVPARLWFGRPY
+580 DPSFIPARLWFGRPY
-595 LQKGMFKDAIEQ
+595 LQKGMFEEAIEQ

-624 LAQAFASAGRIA
+624 LAQAFAAAGRIA
-636 DAKKLLD
+636 DAKKVLD

-658 IALVYTGMGI
+658 IALVYTSMGN

-697 SLRSDAR
+697 ALRSDER

-713 FKPVESRKLA
+713 FKPAENVN

>member
-1 MVRWASQPD
+1 
-10 GAGRLQRTLRLK
+10 
-22 TKLCHRFTLRSNAQF
+22 
-37 PLLPVPDQCESRFLR
+37 
-52 ISHNRFIIAGKNGI
+52 
-66 TKVSSQKRR
+66 
-75 RLAAIMFTDVVGY
+75 MFTDVVGY

-93 RNESLSLSLL
+93 KNESLSLSLL
-103 EDQRKLIR
+103 EEQRRLVREI
-111 NSLNRHNGREVKT
+111 LNRHNGREVKT
-124 IGDAFLIEFPSA
+124 IGDGFLIEFPSA
-136 LDAVKCAYDI
+136 LDAVRCAYDI
-146 QKTVRELNVSLTED
+146 QGKTWEHNVPLPEEK
-160 RRVHLRI
+160 RVHLRI
-167 GIHLGDIVESEGDI
+167 GIHLGDVVESEGDI

-195 AENGGICLSRQI
+195 AENGGISLSRQV

-219 TSLGT
+219 VTLGAKT
-224 KNLKNVATPIELY
+224 LKNVATPVELY

-242 WTEERVISPAQPDKK
+242 WQQDRTPSSTQLDKK

-269 SPSDEY
+269 NPSDEY

-288 SRIKNLGVIARTSI
+288 SRIKSLGVIARTSI
-302 IRYKGLTKPVAE
+302 IRYKGLTKPVVE

-361 DAFSIQTDIAKRITK
+361 DAFAIQTDIAKRITK
-376 ALKVRVLQSE
+376 ALRVRVLQSE
-386 TLRLEKKATG
+386 TLRLEKKA
-396 IPDAYSLYLKGRHS
+396 IRVPDSYALYLKGRHS

-425 FENSIKR
+425 FENSTKR

-440 TGLADAYSILASY
+440 TGLADAYAILASY
-453 SLEYVPPKEGFPK
+453 SLEYVPPQEGFPK

-540 KKALTLD
+540 RKALVLD

-580 DPYFVPARLWFGRPY
+580 DPSFIPARLWFGRPY
-595 LQKGMFKDAIEQ
+595 LQKGMFEEAIEQ

-624 LAQAFASAGRIA
+624 LAQAFAAAGRIA
-636 DAKKLLD
+636 DAKKMLD

-658 IALVYTGMGI
+658 IALVYTSMGN
-668 KDEAM
+668 KDDAM
-673 KYLERAFLERSS
+673 KYLERAFLER
-685 WLVWANVEPRFD
+685 
-697 SLRSDAR
+697 
-704 FASLLARIG
+704 
-713 FKPVESRKLA
+713 